1 MFTHQVSDDRF
12 QADSA
17 DCEITDC
24 VDYDIL
30 AVFSEYF
37 IIHIISATKSQM
49 QWSGIEPTFR
59 CKKMSNNHLSHG
71 NAQKF
76 GGAI

>member
-17 DCEITDC
+17 DCEITDFMG
-24 VDYDIL
+24 YDIH

-49 QWSGIEPTFR
+49 HWSGIEPTFR

-71 NAQKF
+71 RAQKV
-76 GGAI
+76 GGVI